1 MIEDSEILVNDV
13 FKKMGLMRQ
22 TKKNPFQNLWKKA
35 PNKICLGNIINSRA
49 RRVEVN
55 GSEFNLAIN
64 FSLIFF
70 KTMYVNV
77 RVIKNC

>member
-1 MIEDSEILVNDV
+1 MIEVQEKLFNDV

-22 TKKNPFQNLWKKA
+22 TKKNPFQNLEKA
-35 PNKICLGNIINSRA
+35 PHKICRGTVINSRA

-55 GSEFNLAIN
+55 GSDSNREIT

-70 KTMYVNV
+70 ETMYVSV
-77 RVIKNC
+77 KTKLCDV